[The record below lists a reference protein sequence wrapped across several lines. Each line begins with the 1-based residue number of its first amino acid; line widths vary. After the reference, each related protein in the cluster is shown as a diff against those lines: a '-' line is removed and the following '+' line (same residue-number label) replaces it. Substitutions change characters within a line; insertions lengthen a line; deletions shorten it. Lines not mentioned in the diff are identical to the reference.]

1 MVDSKIITLAS
12 VGMSSTFRIQ
22 GIGPNPIENAVMNS
36 IKLTRGRNPILS
48 TVSFEMKLS
57 GSIVVAVVVIIIVV
71 VVLLLPESLHSSPH
85 CSYKRK
91 NTPTPIIEMQM
102 KRSEMMRRTFRPNFS
117 IIIVVTKVPS
127 TWTAPISMALVHSS
141 IEVPAFCFKLYI

>member
-1 MVDSKIITLAS
+1 
-12 VGMSSTFRIQ
+12 MSSTFRIH

-48 TVSFEMKLS
+48 TVSLEMKLS

-71 VVLLLPESLHSSPH
+71 VELLLSSPLHSSPH
-85 CSYKRK
+85 CSYRRK
-91 NTPTPIIEMQM
+91 NTATPTMEIQM
-102 KRSEMMRRTFRPNFS
+102 KRSEMIRRIFRPNFS

-127 TWTAPISMALVHSS
+127 T
-141 IEVPAFCFKLYI
+141 